1 MIQLIQTVKAR
12 IQYQRPII
20 RSHQKKKD
28 PIMRVCE
35 QRICM
40 QQCKKTH
47 PGFRRIAVFSNH
59 SSQPAT
65 TRSTVW
71 SMIVHPFLI
80 SALLCFSSCSE
91 AKKILYDRLLVITYN
106 YLFLS
111 PIFMCILR
119 KESCKHGLF
128 TACQYNKFQCR
139 WSHERCF
146 FIRVD
151 HCNILDKNS
160 KVNRVL

>member
-20 RSHQKKKD
+20 RSHQKKD
-28 PIMRVCE
+28 PIVVDSPI
-35 QRICM
+35 ICM

-106 YLFLS
+106 YLLYLFVS

-119 KESCKHGLF
+119 KEGCGHVGKNKGENGDLYITIEVSKIFLLKILF
-128 TACQYNKFQCR
+128 
-139 WSHERCF
+139 SSE
-146 FIRVD
+146 I
-151 HCNILDKNS
+151 
-160 KVNRVL
+160 